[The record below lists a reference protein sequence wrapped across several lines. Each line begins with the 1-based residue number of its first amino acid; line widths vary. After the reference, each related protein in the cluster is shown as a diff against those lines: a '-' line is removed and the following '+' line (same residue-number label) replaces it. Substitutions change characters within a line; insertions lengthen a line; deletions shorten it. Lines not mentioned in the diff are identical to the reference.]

1 MKQLN
6 KWQNAIFVVGAL
18 LTVFGA
24 ALGLFNRQL
33 APWFY
38 APGVLC
44 YVAMQM
50 MQRYEGRNFT
60 IRRLR
65 RIMIVSDI
73 LLIVSAFIM
82 VAGHQANPF
91 SLDRLSV
98 WPLMVNNWVVVLLI
112 AAVLQLYTTFRIDAE
127 LRRDSSPE

>member
-65 RIMIVSDI
+65 RIKIVSDI
-73 LLIVSAFIM
+73 LLVVSAFIM
-82 VAGHQANPF
+82 VAGHHSNPF

>member
-1 MKQLN
+1 
-6 KWQNAIFVVGAL
+6 
-18 LTVFGA
+18 
-24 ALGLFNRQL
+24 
-33 APWFY
+33 
-38 APGVLC
+38 
-44 YVAMQM
+44 MQIQ
-50 MQRYEGRNFT
+50 QRYEGRNYT

-112 AAVLQLYTTFRIDAE
+112 AAVLQLYTTFRIDYE
-127 LRRDSSPE
+127 LKHDSTPE